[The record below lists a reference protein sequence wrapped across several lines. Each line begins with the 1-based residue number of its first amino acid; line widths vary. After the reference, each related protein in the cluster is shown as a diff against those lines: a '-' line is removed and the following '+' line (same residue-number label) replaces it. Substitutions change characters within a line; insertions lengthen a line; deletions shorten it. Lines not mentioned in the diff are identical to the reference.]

1 MVIIK
6 EDSRL
11 GPAVCCKCGA
21 DAKINDG
28 GKWYCAGM
36 EVTTGEYNA

>member
-21 DAKINDG
+21 DAKINYG
-28 GKWYCAGM
+28 GKWYCG
-36 EVTTGEYNA
+36 